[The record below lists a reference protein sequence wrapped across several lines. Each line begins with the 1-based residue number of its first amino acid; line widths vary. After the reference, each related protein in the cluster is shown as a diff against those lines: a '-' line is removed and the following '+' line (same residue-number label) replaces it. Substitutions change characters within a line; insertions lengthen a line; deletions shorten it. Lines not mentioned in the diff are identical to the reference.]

1 MSEDHDKTT
10 TEEVIPL
17 VEETL
22 KVERRERTTETVRI
36 KTVVHEE
43 QQVVDEPVT
52 ETEVDV
58 RRVAV
63 ERWVDA
69 PVADRMEGETLVIS
83 LHREIP
89 VVQRRLQVFEEIH
102 LTPRRHE
109 RRHVEPVTLR
119 HEEAVLE
126 REKPPSGE

>member
-22 KVERRERTTETVRI
+22 KVERRERTKEIVRI

-43 QQVVDEPVT
+43 QQVVDESVT

-89 VVQRRLQVFEEIH
+89 VVSALRR
-102 LTPRRHE
+102 T
-109 RRHVEPVTLR
+109 VTRPL
-119 HEEAVLE
+119 
-126 REKPPSGE
+126 

>member
-1 MSEDHDKTT
+1 MPEDHDKTT
-10 TEEVIPL
+10 EEITPL
-17 VEETL
+17 VQETL
-22 KVERRERTTETVRI
+22 KVGRRERTTEIVRI
-36 KTVVHEE
+36 KTIVHEH
-43 QQVVDEPVT
+43 QQFVDEPVT
-52 ETEVDV
+52 DTDVDV
-58 RRVAV
+58 KRVAV

-102 LTPRRHE
+102 LTRRRHE
-109 RRHVEPVTLR
+109 RRQVEPVTLR
-119 HEEAVLE
+119 SEEAVVE